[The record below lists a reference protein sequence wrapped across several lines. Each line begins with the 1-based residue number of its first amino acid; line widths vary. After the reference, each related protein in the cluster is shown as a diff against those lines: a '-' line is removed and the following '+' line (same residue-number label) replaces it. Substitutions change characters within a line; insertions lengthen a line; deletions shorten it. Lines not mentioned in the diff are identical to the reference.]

1 MFIIDVSDP
10 LSPEMISSLDTPG
23 SVYHVTVFGY
33 YAYISDCKGGVR
45 VVDITDPN
53 QPVEVGSLATPDWAY
68 KTWIS
73 NGYAYVAAGEG
84 GLLIL
89 DTIGYP
95 VYLPMILHS
104 N

>member
-1 MFIIDVSDP
+1 
-10 LSPEMISSLDTPG
+10 
-23 SVYHVTVFGY
+23 VYHVTVFGY

-53 QPVEVGSLATPDWAY
+53 QSDEVGSLATPDWAY

-89 DTIGYP
+89 DIIGYP
-95 VYLPMILHS
+95 VYLPIILHS